1 MLTRVLL
8 SVAVALIHLS
18 PVLAACDYATLQAAT
33 RNYVTSQ
40 GTGAF
45 ASVAA
50 SAAYTENFK
59 TTAISSSILS
69 KPLKI
74 DHNRSLHDTTQC
86 STYTEIVVT
95 DRAHPYVIGVQ
106 MAYNADATQVTKI
119 DAIVTDQGD
128 WLFNATGTFNHASKE
143 NWSTIPEERRN
154 TRAVIQAAGDAYL
167 DLFNNKSVVV
177 PWGTP
182 CNRLEGGAYTG
193 NGSPNDSCNVGVPSG
208 VALVNRRYVIDE
220 TVGAV
225 DVFLNFGGASG
236 IPDSHEFRVENGKLR
251 FVHTMTVMGQ

>member
-1 MLTRVLL
+1 MLKSILVSL
-8 SVAVALIHLS
+8 AVCLS
-18 PVLAACDYATLQAAT
+18 PVFAACDYETLQAAT

-50 SAAYTENFK
+50 SATYTENFK
-59 TTAISSSILS
+59 TTPIQSSILS
-69 KPLKI
+69 KALKI

-86 STYTEIVVT
+86 ATYTEIVVT
-95 DRAHPYVIGVQ
+95 DPSHPYVIGVQ
-106 MAYNADATQVTKI
+106 MQYNADATQVTKI
-119 DAIVTDQGD
+119 EAIVTDQGD
-128 WLFNATGTFNHASKE
+128 WLFNATGTYNYASKE
-143 NWSTIPEERRN
+143 NWSTIPVESRN

-167 DLFNNKSVVV
+167 DLFNNKNVVASI
-177 PWGTP
+177 P
-182 CNRLEGGAYTG
+182 G

-225 DVFLNFGGASG
+225 DVFLNFGGTTG

-251 FVHTMTVMGQ
+251 FVHTMSVMGN